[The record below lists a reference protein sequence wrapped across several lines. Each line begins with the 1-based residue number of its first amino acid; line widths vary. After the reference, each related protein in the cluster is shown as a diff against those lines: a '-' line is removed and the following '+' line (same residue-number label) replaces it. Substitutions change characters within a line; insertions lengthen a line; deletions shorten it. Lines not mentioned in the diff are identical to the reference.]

1 MLFNI
6 IDRREE
12 GKGIALGLNI
22 RIGNRDYSIPI
33 TTYHMDPE
41 GLKKEL
47 KELIR
52 EIEDLISEIMTL
64 SEKAQGPEA
73 HIDEEQAVDKIWDE
87 LSKLRDEERFVE
99 VFNSLSDA
107 KRKEIAEYVFSRCNV
122 FQGMAAVF
130 SSRYNSE
137 SSKME

>member
-12 GKGIALGLNI
+12 GKGIALGLDI
-22 RIGNRDYSIPI
+22 RIGSKDYSIPI
-33 TTYHMDPE
+33 TSYHMDPE

-52 EIEDLISEIMTL
+52 EIEDLISEIMRL
-64 SEKAQGPEA
+64 SVKDQGPETQ
-73 HIDEEQAVDKIWDE
+73 IDEQLTADRIWDE
-87 LSKLRDEERFVE
+87 LSKIRDEEKFVRI
-99 VFNSLSDA
+99 FNSLSDA